1 MPAGVQSVL
10 SPAAPCLLLAVVSLL
25 GAVPGL
31 FLPET
36 AGLELPATLAAATTF
51 GTRDRFFWLP
61 VMRNTPRQT
70 CWRCFS
76 LFWHMNT

>member
-1 MPAGVQSVL
+1 MQSVL
-10 SPAAPCLLLAVVSLL
+10 SPAAPCLLLAAVSLV

-36 AGLELPATLAAATTF
+36 AGLELPATLADAATF
-51 GTRDRFFWLP
+51 GTRDSFFWLP

-70 CWRCFS
+70 CQRCFT
-76 LFWHMNT
+76 LPRHIHI